1 MNCNS
6 RGQQTTQMSTDRG
19 RRKTLGIHMMEYDT
33 VRGMNKHFRSWF
45 GKISRAA
52 E

>member
-33 VRGMNKHFRSWF
+33 VRRNEQALQVLVWKDLKGC
-45 GKISRAA
+45 
-52 E
+52 